1 MQDETSS
8 KSHPRISRNV
18 KALSAVSF
26 LTDAHS
32 ETILPLL
39 PLFLANVLRVDMR
52 FIGMIE
58 GASGAVRSVLQ
69 GLSGRVSD
77 LFGKRKALVAAGYTL
92 SSVSKLVLSFAQ
104 TGGQVFAARFS
115 DRCGKGIRTSPRDAL
130 IAESTVENARGVAFG
145 FHRMMDTAGALVGA
159 AAAIVLMKLFND
171 NFRTVF
177 LWAAL
182 PGFLAVLTCLI
193 FVRERPTHERDRH
206 AAAAENERMGAVFKR
221 FLAVNAVFCLGNFSY
236 QFFMLRSQSVG
247 VSTMGVL
254 TQYLVYNAAY
264 SATALPVGNLS
275 DKIGRKWLLVSAYLS
290 YAVVSLLFGAAS
302 RPWHTWVLFPLYG
315 VHCGIFNPVSRA
327 FVSDLATR
335 NRMGTAMGF
344 YHMSVGFAA
353 LIASPLAGLLWHKF
367 GPAAAF
373 SYGAALATVA
383 GIMLLTLRP
392 KAHA

>member
-1 MQDETSS
+1 MQDETPSTS
-8 KSHPRISRNV
+8 RISRNV
-18 KALSAVSF
+18 RALGAVSF

-52 FIGMIE
+52 FIGLIE
-58 GASGAVRSVLQ
+58 GVSDAVRSVLQ
-69 GLSGRVSD
+69 GLSGRISD
-77 LFGKRKALVAAGYTL
+77 LVGKRKSLVTAGYTL
-92 SSVSKLVLSFAQ
+92 SSLSKLVLSFAQ
-104 TGGQVFAARFS
+104 TGGQAFAARFA

-130 IAESTVENARGVAFG
+130 IAESTAENARGVAFG

-159 AAAIVLMKLFND
+159 AAAIVLMKLSHD

-182 PGFLAVLTCLI
+182 PGFLAVLTCVL
-193 FVRERPTHERDRH
+193 FVRERSTPEDDRTFT
-206 AAAAENERMGAVFKR
+206 AVKREKMCGVFKR
-221 FLAVNAVFCLGNFSY
+221 FLLVNLVFCLGNFSY
-236 QFFMLRSQSVG
+236 QFFLLRSQSVG
-247 VSTMGVL
+247 VSTTGVL

-264 SATALPVGNLS
+264 SATAVPVGHLS
-275 DKIGRKWLLVSAYLS
+275 DRFGRKRLLLTAYLS
-290 YAVVSLLFGAAS
+290 YAVVSLLFGAAC

-327 FVSDLATR
+327 FVSDLATE

-367 GPAAAF
+367 GAAAAF
-373 SYGAALATVA
+373 SCGAALATIA

-392 KAHA
+392 ERPA

>member
-1 MQDETSS
+1 MQDETST
-8 KSHPRISRNV
+8 KSRISRNV
-18 KALSAVSF
+18 KALGAVSF

-52 FIGMIE
+52 FIGIIE

-77 LFGKRKALVAAGYTL
+77 LAGKRKALVATGYTL
-92 SSVSKLVLSFAQ
+92 SGVSKLVLSFAQ

-130 IAESTVENARGVAFG
+130 IAESTAENARGIAFG

-159 AAAIVLMKLFND
+159 AAAIVLMRLFHD

-182 PGFLAVLTCLI
+182 PGLLAVLSCFV
-193 FVRERPTHERDRH
+193 FVREPTKPEGDPTV
-206 AAAAENERMGAVFKR
+206 AAVKKERMSADFRR
-221 FLAVNAVFCLGNFSY
+221 FLLVNLVFCLGNFSY

-247 VSTMGVL
+247 VSTTGVL

-264 SATALPVGNLS
+264 SATAVPVGHFS
-275 DKIGRKWLLVSAYLS
+275 DRFGRKRFLVSAYLS

-353 LIASPLAGLLWHKF
+353 LIASPLAGLLWHKY
-367 GPAAAF
+367 GAAAAF

-383 GIMLLTLRP
+383 GIMLLALRP
-392 KAHA
+392 KPPA

>member
-8 KSHPRISRNV
+8 KPRISRNV
-18 KALSAVSF
+18 KALGAVSF

-52 FIGMIE
+52 FIGVIE
-58 GASGAVRSVLQ
+58 GASGAARSVLQ
-69 GLSGRVSD
+69 GLSGRISD
-77 LFGKRKALVAAGYTL
+77 FVGKRKALVAAGYSL

-104 TGGQVFAARFS
+104 TGGQVFAARFA

-159 AAAIVLMKLFND
+159 AAAIVLMRLFHE

-177 LWAAL
+177 LCAAL
-182 PGFLAVLTCLI
+182 PGLLAVLTCFV
-193 FVRERPTHERDRH
+193 FVREPTKPERDST
-206 AAAAENERMGAVFKR
+206 AAAATKQRMSTDFRR
-221 FLAVNAVFCLGNFSY
+221 FLLVNLLFCLGNFSY

-247 VSTMGVL
+247 VSTTGVL

-264 SATALPVGNLS
+264 SATAVPVGHLS
-275 DKIGRKWLLVSAYLS
+275 DRFGRKRLLVSAYLS

-302 RPWHTWVLFPLYG
+302 RPWHMWVLFPLYG
-315 VHCGIFNPVSRA
+315 VHCGIFHPVSRA

-335 NRMGTAMGF
+335 GRMGTAMGF
-344 YHMSVGFAA
+344 YHMSMGFAA

-367 GPAAAF
+367 GAAAAF
-373 SYGAALATVA
+373 SYGAALASVA
-383 GIMLLTLRP
+383 GIMLLALRRETR
-392 KAHA
+392 A